1 MNLLKKNNKAFI
13 LIVSIIIVIILVFID
28 LINGPVRISISEVLK
43 LFYNCGSSNDNF
55 STIFF
60 DIRLPRVLTAIVA
73 GLSLSVSG
81 LLMQTLFRNPLAG
94 PYVLGVSSGAGLGV
108 AFMVMGFSAFGLN
121 FVELMGSGGTILAAC
136 IGSGLFMLLIFAVS
150 LKIRDVMTLL
160 ITGMLLGSAA
170 GAIINVF
177 QFAGSDQ
184 SLKLFVIW
192 TMGSLGS
199 TTWPQLELMS
209 VVVLIG
215 VVISLFL
222 AYPLNVWL
230 LGDENARASGVNI
243 SRVRNILL
251 ISTTLLAGSITAFCG
266 PLAFVGIAAP
276 HIARMIS
283 KTSDHRFLIPFSGI
297 VGIAMLLTADIL
309 TQIPGSGF
317 VLPINSTTSL
327 LGVPI
332 VLWIVLKGK
341 KMWL

>member
-1 MNLLKKNNKAFI
+1 MNFYKNYNKSI
-13 LIVSIIIVIILVFID
+13 LLIVSIIVVIILVFID
-28 LINGPVRISISEVLK
+28 LINGPVKINVFEELNN
-43 LFYNCGSSNDNF
+43 LFKNNLSNNYS

-60 DIRLPRVLTAIVA
+60 DIRLPRILTAIAA
-73 GLSLSVSG
+73 GLALSISG

-108 AFMVMGFSAFGLN
+108 AFMVLGFSAFGLS
-121 FVELMGSGGTILAAC
+121 FIELMGSGGTILAAC
-136 IGSGLFMLLIFAVS
+136 IGSGLFMALIFAVS
-150 LKIRDVMTLL
+150 LKVRDAMTLL

-170 GAIINVF
+170 SAIINVF

-199 TTWPQLELMS
+199 TTWPQLVLMS
-209 VVVLIG
+209 IVVFIG
-215 VVISLFL
+215 VFISIFL

-230 LGDENARASGVNI
+230 LGDENAKASGVNVTRI
-243 SRVRNILL
+243 RNLL
-251 ISTTLLAGSITAFCG
+251 LLSTTLLAGSVTAFCG

-297 VGIAMLLTADIL
+297 IGIAMLLTADIL
-309 TQIPGSGF
+309 TQLPGSGF
-317 VLPINSTTSL
+317 ILPINSTTSL

>member
-28 LINGPVRISISEVLK
+28 LVNGPVRISISEVIK
-43 LFYNCGSSNDNF
+43 LFFNYSNSSNNF

-121 FVELMGSGGTILAAC
+121 FIELMGSGGTIMAAC

-209 VVVLIG
+209 IVVLIG
-215 VVISLFL
+215 VIISLFL

-251 ISTTLLAGSITAFCG
+251 LSTTLLAGSITAFCG
-266 PLAFVGIAAP
+266 PLAFIGIAAP

-309 TQIPGSGF
+309 TQLPGSNF

>member
-1 MNLLKKNNKAFI
+1 MNFYKRYNKAI
-13 LIVSIIIVIILVFID
+13 LLIVSIIIVIILVIVD
-28 LINGPVRISISEVLK
+28 LINGPVKINILEEFKNIMNS
-43 LFYNCGSSNDNF
+43 NSSNNYL
-55 STIFF
+55 STILY
-60 DIRLPRVLTAIVA
+60 DIRLPRILTAVIA
-73 GLSLSVSG
+73 GLALSVSG

-94 PYVLGVSSGAGLGV
+94 PYVLGISSGAGLGV
-108 AFMVMGFSAFGLN
+108 ALVVLGFSAFGLN
-121 FVELMGSGGTILAAC
+121 FIDIMGSGGTILAAC
-136 IGSGLFMLLIFAVS
+136 IGSGLFMALIFAVS
-150 LKIRDVMTLL
+150 LKIRDAMTLL
-160 ITGMLLGSAA
+160 ISGMLLGSAA
-170 GAIINVF
+170 SAIINVF
-177 QFAGSDQ
+177 QFAGSEQ

-209 VVVLIG
+209 VVIFAG
-215 VVISLFL
+215 VIISIFL

-230 LGDENARASGVNI
+230 LGDENAKASGVNVTKI
-243 SRVRNILL
+243 RNLLL
-251 ISTTLLAGSITAFCG
+251 ISTTLLAGSVTAFCG

-297 VGIAMLLTADIL
+297 VGIAMLVTADIL
-309 TQIPGSGF
+309 TQLPGSGF

>member
-28 LINGPVRISISEVLK
+28 LINGPVRISISEVIK
-43 LFYNCGSSNDNF
+43 LFFNYSNSSNNF

-121 FVELMGSGGTILAAC
+121 FVELMGSGGTIMAAC

-215 VVISLFL
+215 VIISLFL

-251 ISTTLLAGSITAFCG
+251 LSTTLLAGSITAFCG
-266 PLAFVGIAAP
+266 PLAFIGIAAP

-309 TQIPGSGF
+309 TQLPGSNF